1 MPILNGVS
9 TSIAMLT
16 DELRERGHSVSLFAP
31 RIPGH
36 QDADPNTYR
45 FPSFQ
50 TVWSRG
56 YPAALPPYWPMLRH
70 FRRHEFDL
78 VHLHT
83 PFFVGFTGLR
93 WAQSHDL
100 PIVATYH
107 TLYDRYAHY
116 VPVFPRRYVRFRL
129 AKHTNFFYNSV
140 AHVVTP
146 TETSERWLRRH
157 SIRRPITVIPTGI
170 PRPQMISRTEAREA
184 LGVST
189 SVRIMLYVGRLAREK
204 NLETL
209 LLTAANVFA
218 GDDGARLWLVGDGPH
233 RDALTAQVREMG
245 IGDRVRFV
253 GAVPR
258 AEVDAYYAAAD
269 VFLFASITET
279 QGLVLQEAMSYGLPA
294 VAAAGGA
301 ASEAIT
307 HGVDGFVAKNDPA
320 DLAVYLRLLLKD
332 PELRMRFAERAQ
344 RAVAGATMPA
354 MAERMLAVY
363 RSVREGAADGPPR
376 LPTPVR

>member
-16 DELRERGHSVSLFAP
+16 DELREAGHSVALFAP
-31 RIPGH
+31 KIPGH
-36 QDADPNTYR
+36 RDTDPNTYR
-45 FPSFQ
+45 FPSYT

-56 YPAALPPYWPMLRH
+56 YPAAMPPYWPMLRH

-93 WAQSHDL
+93 WAESHGV
-100 PIVATYH
+100 PTVATYH

-157 SIRRPITVIPTGI
+157 SIRTPISVIPTGI
-170 PRPQMISRTEAREA
+170 PRAQMIPRSLAREE
-184 LGVST
+184 LGAPMT
-189 SVRIMLYVGRLAREK
+189 SRIMLYVGRLAREK

-209 LLTAANVFA
+209 LDAAALVFA
-218 GDDGARLWLVGDGPH
+218 HDEAARLWLVGDGPH
-233 RDALTAQVREMG
+233 RTALTQRVREMG

-258 AEVDAYYAAAD
+258 HEVDAYYAAAD

-301 ASEAIT
+301 ASEAIE
-307 HGVDGFVAKNDPA
+307 HGIDGFVAKNDPA
-320 DLAVYLRLLLKD
+320 DLALYLRLLLND
-332 PELRMRFAERAQ
+332 GELRMRFAERAQ
-344 RAVAGATMPA
+344 RAVAGATMA
-354 MAERMLAVY
+354 VMAERMLAVY
-363 RSVREGAADGPPR
+363 RRVLEGTEDGRR
-376 LPTPVR
+376 LSPTLR